1 MDKTFILKIVAP
13 GKPVETLEIQSFTTK
28 TNDGEIEINKDHAP
42 IVASIVPT
50 ISVINHEGIR
60 EKIFTS
66 YGMLYIEDNVL
77 YICCDTFERE
87 NDIDLSRAQRAKERA
102 EERLKNKS
110 SIDIDRANK
119 ALERA
124 KARLRINN

>member
-1 MDKTFILKIVAP
+1 MSTQKELIRD
-13 GKPVETLEIQSFTTK
+13 
-28 TNDGEIEINKDHAP
+28 
-42 IVASIVPT
+42 SI
-50 ISVINHEGIR
+50 SDLL
-60 EKIFTS
+60 
-66 YGMLYIEDNVL
+66 M
-77 YICCDTFERE
+77 E